1 MGAEIGA
8 AVTLGVGWAVAAG
21 AGMED
26 GDGTD
31 SAAGTWEGAVV
42 GTGVTAGSGMLSACI
57 AMICSAGEVHPL
69 NRKSDA
75 AMIRDKYFMLYP
87 FSVMYIF

>member
-1 MGAEIGA
+1 M
-8 AVTLGVGWAVAAG
+8 TFGVGWAVAAG
-21 AGMED
+21 VGMKD
-26 GDGTD
+26 GEGPA
-31 SAAGTWEGAVV
+31 SAARTWEGAVV
-42 GTGVTAGSGMLSACI
+42 GTGVTAGSGVLSACI

-75 AMIRDKYFMLYP
+75 AMIRDKYFMVYP